1 MLLTNKFIASFLLA
15 ISVLISSAIN
25 ATAKE
30 ESIKKKQLT
39 YVNFR
44 DIRDLNPHLY
54 GGELFA
60 QNLLFESLVKIDN
73 DGSYKPWLA
82 KSWKVSEDGKTYVFK
97 LRDDVKFHDGAKF
110 NAKTA
115 KANLDALLD
124 NHKRHGW
131 LESIRLMMQ
140 VKKTGKKPIEATG
153 EYELTLRLADSY
165 YPLLT
170 ELGVTRPF
178 RFISPKSFKD
188 GTTKNGVTKMS
199 GTGPYIL
206 QSNKVDEYSIFE
218 RNDNYWGAKPS
229 IERIVAKVI
238 PDPQTRLLALQ
249 SGEIDLIF
257 GPNMITADAYNTYAN
272 APGFKGIMSE
282 PISTRMMLLN
292 TTVPV
297 LKDVRVRQALSH
309 ATDKVKISKGLFDGI
324 EAPADTLMSK
334 NTPYANVGL
343 KPYEF
348 SFEKARKLLDEAGWK
363 KVAGKKY
370 RQKDGKDL
378 EIVLNYDA
386 NKVTDNN
393 IAEFLQ
399 SQYGKIGVHLN
410 IKGEEEQA
418 YRDRMKS
425 GKFVMTFNIGW
436 GVPYDPQ
443 SFLGGM
449 RKPVY
454 GDYMAQQ
461 GLSNKKEMDD
471 HILAALKSTDEVKRQ
486 EHYKYVLETLH
497 NKAVYLPLTYKRN
510 RVIFNEK
517 IKGVSFNIS
526 QYEVPMEKMSIK

>member
-1 MLLTNKFIASFLLA
+1 MFLKNKLIASSLLA
-15 ISVLISSAIN
+15 LSLLAGSTSI
-25 ATAKE
+25 ATAA
-30 ESIKKKQLT
+30 ESGVKNQLT

-44 DIRDLNPHLY
+44 DLRDLNPHLY

-82 KSWKVSEDGKTYVFK
+82 KSWEVKDGGKTYVFQ
-97 LRDDVKFHDGAKF
+97 LRDDVVFHDGEKF
-110 NAKTA
+110 NAKAA
-115 KANLDALLD
+115 KANFDALLD
-124 NHKRHGW
+124 NDKRHGW
-131 LESIRLMMQ
+131 LESIRLMLEVQ
-140 VKKTGKKPIEATG
+140 KSGKKAIEATG
-153 EYELTLRLADSY
+153 EYELTVRLADSY

-170 ELGVTRPF
+170 EFGVTRPF
-178 RFISPKSFKD
+178 RFISPKAFKD

-199 GTGPYIL
+199 GTGAYVL
-206 QSNKVDEYSIFE
+206 ESNKVDEFSVFVK
-218 RNDNYWGAKPS
+218 NDKYWGTKPK
-229 IERIVAKVI
+229 IQRIVAKVI
-238 PDPQTRLLALQ
+238 PDPQTRLLALAN
-249 SGEIDLIF
+249 GEIDLIF
-257 GPNMITADAYNTYAN
+257 GPNMISAEAYNSYSKKS
-272 APGFKGIMSE
+272 GFKGVMSE
-282 PISTRMMLLN
+282 PVSTRMMLLN
-292 TTVPV
+292 TTDPI

-334 NTPYANVGL
+334 NTPYADVGL

-348 SFEKARKLLDEAGWK
+348 SFEKANKLLDEAGWK
-363 KVAGKKY
+363 KIAGKKY
-370 RQKDGKDL
+370 RQKNGKDL
-378 EIVLNYDA
+378 EVILNYDS

-399 SQYGKIGVHLN
+399 SQYAKIGVHLN

-418 YRDRMKS
+418 YRDRMKA
-425 GKFVMTFNIGW
+425 GKFVITFNIGW

-461 GLSNKKEMDD
+461 GLSNKKEIDNQ
-471 HILAALKSTDEVKRQ
+471 ILAALKSTDETKRQ
-486 EHYKYVLETLH
+486 EHYRYVFETLH
-497 NKAVYLPLTYKRN
+497 EQAVYLPLTYKRN
-510 RVIFNEK
+510 RAIFNEK
-517 IKGVSFNIS
+517 VKGVTFNIS